1 MQVEVGGV
9 WRTGRGSVIVD
20 PFGHRWMLLRPPGRA
35 IWLRQGDV
43 ANVTMVARDAHRA
56 KTFYEAVLRLPFSS
70 SHPGA
75 WRTDQT
81 RPPLGMWSPE
91 GAEPGVQLSYRVER
105 RPPGSAASA
114 AARRTQSRDRPE

>member
-1 MQVEVGGV
+1 
-9 WRTGRGSVIVD
+9 
-20 PFGHRWMLLRPPGRA
+20 
-35 IWLRQGDV
+35 
-43 ANVTMVARDAHRA
+43 MVARDAHRA

-75 WRTDQT
+75 WRTGQT

-105 RPPGSAASA
+105 RPPGSAHPQPPGELRVGIDRSDGLA
-114 AARRTQSRDRPE
+114 QSLERIGHREPSSPS